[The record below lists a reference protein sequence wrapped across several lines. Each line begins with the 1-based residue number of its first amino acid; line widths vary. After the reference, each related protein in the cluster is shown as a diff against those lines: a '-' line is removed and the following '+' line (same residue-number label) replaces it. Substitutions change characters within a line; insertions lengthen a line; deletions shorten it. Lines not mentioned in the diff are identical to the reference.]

1 MHRLCVNSMPLY
13 TRELSISRF
22 SYPWRFLEQALDY
35 YWGITDWRQ
44 KNGTTEDE
52 IVGWHH
58 QLDGHELQQ
67 ALVVGDGQRSLACCS
82 VWDQKELD
90 MTEQL
95 NWTVSVY
102 VICTEA
108 HYLYMCIYIYIYI
121 YIYTCVYKWVII
133 IQSCLILYN
142 TMDCSP
148 PGSFVHWILDT
159 RILECVAISLSNICA
174 YIYTHIYIN
183 I

>member
-22 SYPWRFLEQALDY
+22 WYPWRFLEQTLDY
-35 YWGITDWRQ
+35 YWGVTDWRQ
-44 KNGTTEDE
+44 KNRTTEDE

-58 QLDGHELQQ
+58 QLDGHELEQ
-67 ALVVGDGQRSLACCS
+67 ALGVDDGQGNLACCS
-82 VWDQKELD
+82 VWDQKESD
-90 MTEQL
+90 MTEKL
-95 NWTVSVY
+95 NWTVFVY

-108 HYLYMCIYIYIYI
+108 Q
-121 YIYTCVYKWVII
+121 YIYTRVYKWVII
-133 IQSCLILYN
+133 IQSCLILGN

-159 RILECVAISLSNICA
+159 RILAWVAISFSNICA